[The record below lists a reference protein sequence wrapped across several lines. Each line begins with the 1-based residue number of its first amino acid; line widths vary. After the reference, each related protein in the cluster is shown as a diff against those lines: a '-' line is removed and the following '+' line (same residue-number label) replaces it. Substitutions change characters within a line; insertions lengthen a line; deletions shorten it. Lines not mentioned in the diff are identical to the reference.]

1 MRRYS
6 FICNYLDAAMTQPQ
20 LILEDFLPYRL
31 SLLANLVSTAVARLY
46 ESRFDLKLPEWRIM
60 AVLGRAPGHS
70 ASEIA
75 DITAMDKVAISRA
88 LARLIAM
95 GRVES
100 ADDPADGR
108 RQRLKLSAA
117 GAGIYA
123 EIVPLALSVEQ
134 RLLDRLSPADRAAL
148 DQLIGVLTTS
158 ARLL

>member
-1 MRRYS
+1 M
-6 FICNYLDAAMTQPQ
+6 DACMTPPP

-31 SLLANLVSTAVARLY
+31 SLLANLVSKAVARLY
-46 ESRFDLKLPEWRIM
+46 EARFDLKLPEWRIM

-75 DITAMDKVAISRA
+75 EITAMDKVAISRA

-100 ADDPADGR
+100 VSDPSDGR
-108 RQRLKLSAA
+108 RLRLKLSDA
-117 GAGIYA
+117 GLAIHA

-134 RLLDRLSPADRAAL
+134 QLLDRMSDEARAQL
-148 DQLIGVLTTS
+148 NQLIGALTAT